1 MRLTLTKGEV
11 LSLRRY
17 TVIYPPTVS
26 WNEPIYQRPHQLM
39 AEFARQ
45 GHLAI
50 FVNKIP
56 DGNGI
61 DWFASENLC
70 ISNDLLST
78 LSDSRIR
85 DMIQGTRVV
94 LWVTYAKTMAF
105 QSIINPQLCIFDYI
119 DEGVEEFAEWQK
131 DIENGLASGDVIF
144 TTSRNLFEVTQ
155 TKYPNRT
162 YLLPNGA
169 DIYQFTKDVPIASDL
184 ENLRRNYE
192 HIIGFHGTLVSWVDF
207 SLIREIALN
216 CPNWGIVLIGPDCG
230 LPDACKNTANIHYLG
245 SRPYS
250 ELVSYV
256 RYFDVGIIP
265 FEVRQVTHSANPIK
279 MYEYL
284 AAGVPLVATP
294 IRECVNLSPVVRIA
308 KDHSEFITQIKA
320 ALRAKKQEQALYLK
334 IAYENSWAQRVHHA
348 LEVLEEF

>member
-1 MRLTLTKGEV
+1 M
-11 LSLRRY
+11 RRY

-56 DGNGI
+56 DGRGV
-61 DWFASENLC
+61 DWFEDENLC

-78 LSDSRIR
+78 LCDPQIKNR
-85 DMIQGTRVV
+85 MKGTRVI
-94 LWVTYAKTMAF
+94 LWVTYAKTMGLK
-105 QSIINPQLCIFDYI
+105 SLVRPNICVFDYI
-119 DEGVEEFAEWQK
+119 DEGVEEFAEWQN
-131 DIENGLASGDVIF
+131 DIEEGLAGGDVIF
-144 TTSRNLFEVTQ
+144 TTSQNLYEQTQ
-155 TKYPNRT
+155 CKYPGRT
-162 YLLPNGA
+162 FLLSNGA
-169 DIYQFTKDVPIASDL
+169 DIYLFTKDAVIASDL
-184 ENLRRNYE
+184 NNLRKHYE

-207 SLIREIALN
+207 ELIRDIART
-216 CPNWGIVLIGPDCG
+216 CPQWGIVLIGPDCG
-230 LPDACKNTANIHYLG
+230 LPDNFKSVPNIHYLG
-245 SRPYS
+245 SRPYK
-250 ELVSYV
+250 ELASYV
-256 RYFDVGIIP
+256 KYFDVGMIP

-294 IRECVNLSPVVRIA
+294 IRECVKLSPIVRIG
-308 KDHSEFITQIKA
+308 KNSSEFISQIKEA
-320 ALRAKKQEQALYLK
+320 IQAKKQEQQQYLK
-334 IAYENSWAQRVHHA
+334 IAYENSWTARVHHA

>member
-1 MRLTLTKGEV
+1 MK
-11 LSLRRY
+11 RY

-45 GHLAI
+45 GHLSI

-56 DGNGI
+56 DGKGI
-61 DWFASENLC
+61 DWFADDNLC

-78 LSDSRIR
+78 LCDPQIK
-85 DMIQGTRVV
+85 DMMQGTRVV
-94 LWVTYAKTMAF
+94 LWVTYAKTMGLK
-105 QSIINPQLCIFDYI
+105 SLVNPDLCIFDYI
-119 DEGVEEFAEWQK
+119 DEGVEEFAEWQR
-131 DIENGLASGDVIF
+131 DIEEGLASADIIF
-144 TTSRNLFEVTQ
+144 TTSHNLLELTQ
-155 TKYPNRT
+155 IKYPDRT
-162 YLLPNGA
+162 FLLPNGA

-207 SLIREIALN
+207 SLIQDIALN
-216 CPNWGIVLIGPDCG
+216 CTQWGIVLIGPDCG
-230 LPDACKNTANIHYLG
+230 LPDTCRNVSNIHYLG
-245 SRPYS
+245 SRPYN
-250 ELVSYV
+250 ELPSYV
-256 RYFDVGIIP
+256 RYFDAGIIP

-294 IRECVNLSPVVRIA
+294 IRECVKLSPIVRIG
-308 KDHSEFITQIKA
+308 KNSSEFISQIKA
-320 ALRAKKQEQALYLK
+320 GIQAKKEEQPFYLK
-334 IAYENSWAQRVHHA
+334 IAYDNSWTQRVHHA